1 MKVPI
6 NARLMAC
13 ANMVPQGAV
22 VADVGTDHGYLSIFL
37 LQKGIA
43 SRIFATDIREKPL
56 EKARVNASRF
66 GVSDRMQ
73 FFCTPGL
80 RGVPR
85 EFDTLVCAGMGA
97 DTMISILREA
107 PWLKDGSYRLILQCQ
122 SATNDLRRYLWQSGW
137 KITREILVQDG
148 KFLYTVLEARFGEAA
163 ALTPG
168 QEYAPPVLLT
178 TESPLL
184 RPYLTRCIR
193 GLERTVAGIQ
203 QSREPEDLERCR
215 YFETALQELKEMEE
229 RL

>member
-13 ANMVPQGAV
+13 AGMVPQGAV
-22 VADVGTDHGYLSIFL
+22 VADVGADHGYLSIYL

-43 SRIFATDIREKPL
+43 SRVLATDIREKPL
-56 EKARVNASRF
+56 EKAKANASRF
-66 GVSDRMQ
+66 GVSERMR

-85 EFDTLVCAGMGA
+85 DFDTLVCAGMGA

-107 PWLKDGSYRLILQCQ
+107 PWLKNGRYRLILQCQ
-122 SATNDLRRYLWQSGW
+122 SAANDLRRYLWQSGW
-137 KITREILVQDG
+137 NITREIPVEDG
-148 KFLYTVLEARFGEAA
+148 KFLYTVLETRFGEAV

-168 QEYAPPVLLT
+168 QEYAPPVLLAS
-178 TESPLL
+178 ESPLL

-193 GLERTVAGIQ
+193 GLERTVAGIR
-203 QSREPEDLERCR
+203 QSKEPKDLERRR
-215 YFETALQELKEMEE
+215 YFESALQGLKEMEE